1 MNQSEEP
8 MHWFVMRDLKRPNA
22 KEPAYKQLGELN
34 IKVFTPLRW
43 HLSIKKGKRE
53 REKDLSYRIC
63 FLYMTLKNTWI
74 PLWKNSDF
82 AIPLSERERL
92 S

>member
-43 HLSIKKGKRE
+43 HLSIKKGQ
-53 REKDLSYRIC
+53 
-63 FLYMTLKNTWI
+63 TGT
-74 PLWKNSDF
+74 
-82 AIPLSERERL
+82 
-92 S
+92 